1 MVSPISIKN
10 DLVLS
15 HIEALPVGAKIS
27 VRGLAS
33 ELNVSEGTVYKAIKD
48 AEVRGLVVTRPKS
61 GTFRIDTTVPEADY
75 NFTIADVAKLLG
87 LSLTAGKSVAD
98 RKIRRVIVCDSD
110 EAQLK
115 RKLEAGA
122 PPQNTLCIAG
132 NRPTLHQ
139 IAIEAGANL
148 LVTDGNRATDH
159 LLAQAEKRGV
169 CVMGS
174 LQSTYTLL
182 RLLDTQFT
190 AETQQPEDDGAVYE
204 WMQTPDYLYYND
216 IVADWHR
223 FYQHN
228 FSGLNQYPIVD
239 DDLNIFGG
247 LDINRAFAAMPSQ
260 KLSGITAP
268 EVEFLRVERHDS
280 LRDVAKQMIL
290 SDTNLAAV
298 VAGGRME
305 GIITA
310 NDLLRYY
317 MYADS
322 SSAQFQVE
330 PFLEAVTNASSREQ
344 MLYRLRIPE
353 KDEKNIPNLEM
364 SIMLA
369 AAGRHVECEGCTD
382 YKIDS
387 GTFYAP
393 NRVIFSDGLMLT
405 STLAHSGDNYV
416 IEVEIHDDAQ
426 SFAKALL
433 IFSPLTDSFSG
444 KDSSHALSD

>member
-15 HIEALPVGAKIS
+15 YIEALPVGAKIS
-27 VRGLAS
+27 VRRLAS

-48 AEVRGLVVTRPKS
+48 AEVRGLVVTRPKA
-61 GTFRIDTTVPEADY
+61 GTFRIDTAVPEADY

-87 LSLTAGKSVAD
+87 LSLAAGKSVSS
-98 RKIRRVIVCDSD
+98 RTIRRVIVCDSD

-115 RKLEAGA
+115 RKLETGA
-122 PPQNTLCIAG
+122 LPQNTLCIAG

-139 IAIEAGANL
+139 IAIDAGANL
-148 LVTDGNRATDH
+148 LVTDGNRATDY
-159 LLAQAEKRGV
+159 LLSQAEKQGV

-190 AETQQPEDDGAVYE
+190 AETQQPEADGAVYE

-223 FYQHN
+223 FYQHYL
-228 FSGLNQYPIVD
+228 SGMNQYPIVD
-239 DDLNIFGG
+239 DELNIFGG
-247 LDINRAFAAMPSQ
+247 LEINRAFAAMPSQ

-268 EVEFLRVERHDS
+268 EEIFLRVDKRDS
-280 LRDVAKQMIL
+280 LHNVAKQMIL

-298 VAGGRME
+298 IDGGRME

-317 MYADS
+317 MYAES

-330 PFLEAVTNASSREQ
+330 PFLEAVTDASSHAQ

-353 KDEKNIPNLEM
+353 KNEKSIPNLEM
-364 SIMLA
+364 AIMLA
-369 AAGRHVECEGCTD
+369 AAGRHVECNGCTD

-416 IEVEIHDDAQ
+416 IEVEIHDDTQ

-433 IFSPLTDSFSG
+433 IFSPLTN
-444 KDSSHALSD
+444 